1 MSKSIRLTYA
11 AAMVLQALER
21 GDRHGFDIVE
31 ATGVRSGTV
40 YPLLR
45 RLEEAKVVRSRWE
58 PVTIARAS
66 RRPPRKYYEL
76 TGAADD
82 LLQAAHARFPALS
95 SLPAGSRTAD
105 EAVGQ

>member
-11 AAMVLQALER
+11 AAMVLQALDR
-21 GDRHGFDIVE
+21 GYRYGFDIVE

-45 RLEEAKVVRSRWE
+45 RLEEAKMVRSKWE

-66 RRPPRKYYEL
+66 HRPPRKYYEV
-76 TGAADD
+76 TDAAHD
-82 LLQAAHARFPALS
+82 LLAAAHARFPALS
-95 SLPAGSRTAD
+95 NLPAGSRALD
-105 EAVGQ
+105 EAVGR